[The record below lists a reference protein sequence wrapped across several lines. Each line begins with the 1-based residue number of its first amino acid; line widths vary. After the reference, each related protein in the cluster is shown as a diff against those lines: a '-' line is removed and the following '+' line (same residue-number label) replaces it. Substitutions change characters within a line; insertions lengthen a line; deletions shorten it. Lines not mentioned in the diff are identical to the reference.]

1 MEWCQTGV
9 WVPKLGWGRCAGVG
23 GVFVAEEADRNVQVS
38 RAHASERREKQYPL
52 RMNTEER
59 EKLDAAAMLHG
70 MKLSRYL
77 IEAGLAMGRGS
88 GLAEQRQSVDELM
101 RIRVLLGRTASNINQ
116 IARHANATS
125 EFPDDAAA
133 AVRYA
138 KDLMIRID
146 ALVRG
151 MV

>member
-1 MEWCQTGV
+1 MADE
-9 WVPKLGWGRCAGVG
+9 LGQG
-23 GVFVAEEADRNVQVS
+23 VQVS
-38 RAHASERREKQYPL
+38 RAHAETKRDKQYPL
-52 RMNTEER
+52 RMNADER
-59 EKLDAAAMLHG
+59 ERLDAAALLHG

-77 IEAGLAMGRGS
+77 VESGLAMGRGS
-88 GLAEQRQSVDELM
+88 GLAEQRQSIDELM
-101 RIRVLLGRTASNINQ
+101 RIRTLLGRTASNINQ

-125 EFPDDAAA
+125 EFPDDAEA

-151 MV
+151 ML

>member
-1 MEWCQTGV
+1 M
-9 WVPKLGWGRCAGVG
+9 
-23 GVFVAEEADRNVQVS
+23 AEEMGQGFQVS
-38 RAHASERREKQYPL
+38 RAHSEDKREKQYPL
-52 RMNTEER
+52 RMNQDER
-59 EKLDAAAMLHG
+59 DRLDAAALLHG

-88 GLAEQRQSVDELM
+88 GLAEQRQSVEELM
-101 RIRVLLGRTASNINQ
+101 RIRTLLGRTASNINQ
-116 IARHANATS
+116 IAKHANATG

-146 ALVRG
+146 AVVRG
-151 MV
+151 ML

>member
-1 MEWCQTGV
+1 M
-9 WVPKLGWGRCAGVG
+9 
-23 GVFVAEEADRNVQVS
+23 ADGFEQKAQIS
-38 RAHASERREKQYPL
+38 REHSETKRDKQYPL

-59 EKLDAAAMLHG
+59 EKLDAAALLHG

-77 IEAGLAMGRGS
+77 VEAGLAMGRGS
-88 GLAEQRQSVDELM
+88 GLAEQRQSIDELM
-101 RIRVLLGRTASNINQ
+101 RIRVLLGRSASNINQ
-116 IARHANATS
+116 IARHANATD

-151 MV
+151 ML